1 MVPMKE
7 LFRPPLRNL
16 TLTVIFMLVVMVV
29 ATASYMAMGWSF
41 GDALYMVVLT
51 IYTVGYEEVH
61 PIVTPELRYLT
72 MATIVTG
79 CTGMIFLTSSLVQF
93 ITINQLQLVFG
104 TKRMQSQV
112 DRLSDHIIVCGFGRI
127 GQMLAHELKAGAAR
141 FVILERSEE
150 RAEEA
155 RKMGYLTIQADA
167 TDEGGLKLAGI
178 DRARALATVLPD
190 DAANVFITLSA
201 RSLNR
206 GIEIIARGE
215 VPSTEGKLR
224 HAGADKVVL
233 PTHIGAERIAE
244 MILYPEAA
252 HPEHRGA
259 NGGEFQRTLNTFGLQ
274 MEMVVA
280 AEEGGL
286 AGMTVAEIEQRSNGG
301 FFVVQ
306 LRHRNGKTT
315 NGPSGETAVEVG
327 DGIVVVGREGLGGLA
342 VSAAG

>member
-1 MVPMKE
+1 MKD

-16 TLTVIFMLVVMVV
+16 TLTVIFMAVVFVV
-29 ATASYMAMGWSF
+29 ATASYMAVGWSF
-41 GDALYMVVLT
+41 DDALYMVVLT
-51 IYTVGYEEVH
+51 IYTVGYEEVR
-61 PIVTPELRYLT
+61 PIVTPQLREIT

-112 DRLSDHIIVCGFGRI
+112 DKLSDHIIVCGFGRI
-127 GQMLAHELKAGAAR
+127 GQMLAHELKAGTAR
-141 FVILERSEE
+141 FVILERSES

-155 RKMGYLTIQADA
+155 RKLGYLTVQADA
-167 TDEGGLKLAGI
+167 TDESGLKLAGI

-206 GIEIIARGE
+206 TIEIIARGE
-215 VPSTEGKLR
+215 VPTTERKLR

-244 MILYPEAA
+244 MLLYPEATQ
-252 HPEHRGA
+252 PMRGGA
-259 NGGEFQRTLNTFGLQ
+259 TKMDFDQALNSYGLQ
-274 MEMVVA
+274 MDMVVA

-286 AGMTVAEIEQRSNGG
+286 AGMTVAEIERRSNGG

-306 LRHRNGKTT
+306 LKHRNGKTT
-315 NGPSGETAVEVG
+315 TRPSGETAVEAG

-342 VSAAG
+342 VSAG

>member
-1 MVPMKE
+1 MRD

-16 TLTVIFMLVVMVV
+16 AFAVIYMMVV
-29 ATASYMAMGWSF
+29 FVLATASYIAVGWSF
-41 GDALYMVVLT
+41 DDALYMVVLT
-51 IYTVGYEEVH
+51 IYTVGYDEVH
-61 PIVTPELRYLT
+61 PIVTPLLRDIT
-72 MATIVTG
+72 MTTIVLG

-93 ITINQLQLVFG
+93 ITINQLQQVFG

-112 DRLSDHIIVCGFGRI
+112 DKLNDHIIVCGFGRI
-127 GQMLAHELKAGAAR
+127 GQMLAHELKAGSAR
-141 FVILERSEE
+141 FVILERSES
-150 RAEEA
+150 RAIEA
-155 RKMGYLTIQADA
+155 RNLGYLVVQADA

-206 GIEIIARGE
+206 SIEIIARGE
-215 VPSTEGKLR
+215 VPTTEKKLR

-244 MILYPEAA
+244 MLLYPEAA
-252 HPEHRGA
+252 HPERGV
-259 NGGEFQRTLNTFGLQ
+259 GKSGDFERMLNSFGLQ

-286 AGMTVAEIEQRSNGG
+286 AGMTVADIERRSDGG

-315 NGPSGETAVEVG
+315 TQPSGETPVEIG
-327 DGIVVVGREGLGGLA
+327 DGIVVVGREGLAGLA
-342 VSAAG
+342 VPGSG

>member
-1 MVPMKE
+1 MND

-16 TLTVIFMLVVMVV
+16 TFAVIYMMVV
-29 ATASYMAMGWSF
+29 FALATASYMLAGWSF
-41 GDALYMVVLT
+41 DDALYMVVLT
-51 IYTVGYEEVH
+51 IYTVGYDEVH
-61 PIVTPELRYLT
+61 PIVTPLLREIT
-72 MATIVTG
+72 MTTIVLG
-79 CTGMIFLTSSLVQF
+79 CTGMIFFGSALVQF

-104 TKRMQSQV
+104 TKRMQSQI
-112 DRLSDHIIVCGFGRI
+112 DKLDDHIIVCGFGRI
-127 GQMLAHELKAGAAR
+127 GQMLAHELKAGSAK
-141 FVILERSEE
+141 FVILERSDK

-155 RKMGYLTIQADA
+155 RNLGYLTVQADA

-206 GIEIIARGE
+206 SIEIIARGE
-215 VPSTEGKLR
+215 VPTTEKKLR

-244 MILYPEAA
+244 MLLYPEAT
-252 HPEHRGA
+252 HPERGA
-259 NGGEFQRTLNTFGLQ
+259 GKTGEFERMLNSFGLQ

-286 AGMTVAEIEQRSNGG
+286 AGMTVADIERQSDGG

-306 LRHRNGKTT
+306 LRHRSGKTT
-315 NGPSGETAVEVG
+315 TQPSGETPVEIG
-327 DGIVVVGREGLGGLA
+327 DGIVVVGREGLAGLT
-342 VSAAG
+342 VPPAG

>member
-1 MVPMKE
+1 MRD

-16 TLTVIFMLVVMVV
+16 TLTIIFMLVVFVV
-29 ATASYMAMGWSF
+29 ATASYMAVGWSF

-61 PIVTPELRYLT
+61 PIVTPELRNIT
-72 MATIVTG
+72 MVTIVFG

-112 DRLSDHIIVCGFGRI
+112 DKLTDHIIVCGFGRI
-127 GQMLAHELKAGAAR
+127 GQMLAHELKAGEAR
-141 FVILERSEE
+141 FVILERSES

-155 RKMGYLTIQADA
+155 RKLGYLTIQADA
-167 TDEGGLKLAGI
+167 TDESGLKLAGI

-215 VPSTEGKLR
+215 LPTTEGKLR

-252 HPEHRGA
+252 HPEQRGGA

-286 AGMTVAEIEQRSNGG
+286 AGMTVAEIERQANGG

-306 LRHRNGKTT
+306 LRHRNGTT
-315 NGPSGETAVEVG
+315 TTRPSGETSVEVG
-327 DGIVVVGREGLGGLA
+327 DGIVVVGREGFGGLA

>member
-1 MVPMKE
+1 MRD

-16 TLTVIFMLVVMVV
+16 TFAVIYMMVV
-29 ATASYMAMGWSF
+29 FVLATASYVSVGWDF
-41 GDALYMVVLT
+41 DDALYMVVLT
-51 IYTVGYEEVH
+51 IYTVGYDEVH
-61 PIVTPELRYLT
+61 PIVTPQLREIT
-72 MATIVTG
+72 MITIVLG

-104 TKRMQSQV
+104 TKRMQTQV
-112 DRLSDHIIVCGFGRI
+112 DKLNDHVIVCGFGRI
-127 GQMLAHELKAGAAR
+127 GQMLAHELKAGGVR
-141 FVILERSEE
+141 FVILERSDS
-150 RAEEA
+150 RATEA
-155 RKMGYLTIQADA
+155 RNLGYLTVQADA

-206 GIEIIARGE
+206 SIEIIARGE
-215 VPSTEGKLR
+215 APTTEKKLR

-244 MILYPEAA
+244 MILYPEGSRQD
-252 HPEHRGA
+252 RGTDMTHDF
-259 NGGEFQRTLNTFGLQ
+259 ERTLSTFGLQ

-280 AEEGGL
+280 AEDGSL
-286 AGMTVAEIEQRSNGG
+286 AGMTVAEIERQANGG

-306 LRHRNGKTT
+306 LKHRNGKTT
-315 NGPSGETAVEVG
+315 TRPAGETAVEIG
-327 DGIVVVGREGLGGLA
+327 DGIVVVGREGLAGLA